1 MRLTYENPVV
11 SVLRVSEDDI
21 LRTSLN
27 LFGINNQER
36 TIIEVEW

>member
-1 MRLTYENPVV
+1 MKLMYENPVV